1 MIWSTPTHKRVNWRQ
16 VRPHNKRP
24 PTRRKDRRGRMWI
37 ERTQSSGSHY
47 WGRTPLL
54 RTPSTTEEAERPLA
68 LQISALFCTAAAS
81 TLSATAAAGKVQGSS
96 SKVQQGPASPESIVS
111 NFYNS
116 GTLASSSTSGS
127 VSARREKSLNYV
139 LFFKKNRAL
148 AASFLGSDPPFPS
161 RATFTSI
168 YLYQRKRTTRKR
180 RGTSLSKGK
189 PSRQKY
195 KSRESQSSGPAGCL
209 VHAVPGAATAASEYK
224 LLKVSEY
231 EAKLLKVRGS
241 DSRSKRDMDQRHVL
255 YTRMPWSLM
264 HCFKVQGKALRQRSV
279 SKFKDACVSIER
291 YCQRCEGESSFGIQN
306 V

>member
-1 MIWSTPTHKRVNWRQ
+1 MILISW
-16 VRPHNKRP
+16 
-24 PTRRKDRRGRMWI
+24 
-37 ERTQSSGSHY
+37 
-47 WGRTPLL
+47 
-54 RTPSTTEEAERPLA
+54 EAA
-68 LQISALFCTAAAS
+68 
-81 TLSATAAAGKVQGSS
+81 V
-96 SKVQQGPASPESIVS
+96 
-111 NFYNS
+111 
-116 GTLASSSTSGS
+116 
-127 VSARREKSLNYV
+127 
-139 LFFKKNRAL
+139 RAL

-195 KSRESQSSGPAGCL
+195 KGRESQSSGPAGCL

-241 DSRSKRDMDQRHVL
+241 ERDMDQRHVL
-255 YTRMPWSLM
+255 YTQMPWSLM

-279 SKFKDACVSIER
+279 SKFKDARVSIER

-306 V
+306 VQCALFITAVVPSSILHKKNVHTKKIELWLEPWSAPYTA